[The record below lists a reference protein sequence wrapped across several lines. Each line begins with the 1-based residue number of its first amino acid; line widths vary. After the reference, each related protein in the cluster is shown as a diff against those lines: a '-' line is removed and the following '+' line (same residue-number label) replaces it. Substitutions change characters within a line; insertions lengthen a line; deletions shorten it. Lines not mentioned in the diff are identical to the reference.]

1 MTNIKGGNGGNGGAS
16 EFGSYVWGGPAEQQS
31 ISPETNI
38 IAVANDPVAYKGG
51 MKSNTGGDLTTL
63 AVPAVLVAANH
74 LYNPKRK
81 SFRKSSNKSFRKS
94 YNKFFRNSRSRGRGQ
109 RRPFFKGGEGLPELP
124 TNGGEGQINN
134 LLAKSDN
141 LMNMISPTTMPSV
154 VYNTTNMTPP
164 QPNVPVY
171 TGGNVKQTGAGILT
185 DIAVPAVLL
194 TANHLYRR
202 SKKYGKSR
210 KNKRSRRVSFRKQS
224 FRKQNRK

>member
-16 EFGSYVWGGPAEQQS
+16 EFGSYVWGGPGEQQS
-31 ISPETNI
+31 INPETNI

-74 LYNPKRK
+74 LYNPKRN
-81 SFRKSSNKSFRKS
+81 SFTKSSNKSFRKS
-94 YNKFFRNSRSRGRGQ
+94 YNKLFRKSRGQRRGRGQ
-109 RRPFFKGGEGLPELP
+109 RRPFFKGGEGLT
-124 TNGGEGQINN
+124 TND

-141 LMNMISPTTMPSV
+141 LMNMITPTTMPSV

-171 TGGNVKQTGAGILT
+171 TGGNIKQTGAGILT

-210 KNKRSRRVSFRKQS
+210 KNKRSRRVSFRKL
-224 FRKQNRK
+224 NRK

>member
-1 MTNIKGGNGGNGGAS
+1 MTNIKGGNGGNGGAA

-51 MKSNTGGDLTTL
+51 MKLNTGGDLTTL

-74 LYNPKRK
+74 LYNPKRN
-81 SFRKSSNKSFRKS
+81 SFTKSSKKSFRKS
-94 YNKFFRNSRSRGRGQ
+94 YNKLFRKSRGQRRGRGQ
-109 RRPFFKGGEGLPELP
+109 RRPFFKGGEGLT
-124 TNGGEGQINN
+124 TND

-141 LMNMISPTTMPSV
+141 LMNMITPTTMPSV

-171 TGGNVKQTGAGILT
+171 TGGNIKQTGAGILT

-210 KNKRSRRVSFRKQS
+210 KNKRSRRVSFRKL
-224 FRKQNRK
+224 NRK

>member
-1 MTNIKGGNGGNGGAS
+1 MMTNIKGGNGGNGGAA
-16 EFGSYVWGGPAEQQS
+16 EFGSYVWGGPSQQQS

-81 SFRKSSNKSFRKS
+81 SFRKSYRKS
-94 YNKFFRNSRSRGRGQ
+94 YRNLFRKIRGQRRGQ

-124 TNGGEGQINN
+124 TSGGEGQINN

-164 QPNVPVY
+164 QPNDVPVY

-210 KNKRSRRVSFRKQS
+210 KNKRSRRVSFK
-224 FRKQNRK
+224 KLNRK

>member
-1 MTNIKGGNGGNGGAS
+1 MMTNIKGGNGGNGGAS

-51 MKSNTGGDLTTL
+51 MKLKNGGDLTTL

-74 LYNPKRK
+74 LYNPKRN
-81 SFRKSSNKSFRKS
+81 SFTKSSNKLFRKS
-94 YNKFFRNSRSRGRGQ
+94 RTRSRGRGQ
-109 RRPFFKGGEGLPELP
+109 RRPFFKGGEGLQELP
-124 TNGGEGQINN
+124 IGGGSEGQINN

-154 VYNTTNMTPP
+154 VNNTTNVAPGI
-164 QPNVPVY
+164 PNAPVY
-171 TGGNVKQTGAGILT
+171 TGGNIKQIGAGILT

-202 SKKYGKSR
+202 SKKYGKTR
-210 KNKRSRRVSFRKQS
+210 KNKNKRTRRVSFRKPN
-224 FRKQNRK
+224 KK